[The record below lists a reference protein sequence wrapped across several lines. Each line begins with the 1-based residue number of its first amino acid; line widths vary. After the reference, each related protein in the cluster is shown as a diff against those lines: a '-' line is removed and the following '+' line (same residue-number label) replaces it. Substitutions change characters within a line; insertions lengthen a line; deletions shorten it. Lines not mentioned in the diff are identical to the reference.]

1 MPEYSSDILFEK
13 FLEYFE
19 LYLNLKNNL
28 DKKRKRK
35 DVPQEEFEELF
46 YEEIDEVSRQRDLL
60 QKVFEEYVRKML
72 TVEQKTDTI

>member
-19 LYLNLKNNL
+19 IYLNLKNNL
-28 DKKRKRK
+28 DKKRKKK
-35 DVPQEEFEELF
+35 DVPQEDFEELF
-46 YEEIDEVSRQRDLL
+46 YEEIDEVQRQRDLL

>member
-28 DKKRKRK
+28 DKKRKKK
-35 DVPQEEFEELF
+35 DVPQEDFEELF
-46 YEEIDEVSRQRDLL
+46 YEEIDEVQRQRDLL

>member
-19 LYLNLKNNL
+19 IYLNLKNNL